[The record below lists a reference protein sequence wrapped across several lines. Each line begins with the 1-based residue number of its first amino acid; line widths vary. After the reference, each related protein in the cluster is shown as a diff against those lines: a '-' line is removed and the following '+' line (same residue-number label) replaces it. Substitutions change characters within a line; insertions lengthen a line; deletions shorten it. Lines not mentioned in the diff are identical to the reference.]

1 MRQHAIVGLH
11 DSRCRK
17 VEIPLILKMLLQLL
31 TKAWTAGLLNGLGD
45 AVSQK
50 FVEKNDDLDFKRLG
64 IFTLLVCYTSMLYFV
79 SIWMALRHRSSVKKA
94 PVAICSVSD
103 GLHSQMLLQAFQ
115 PHCCFAY
122 NSFWGIVS
130 VLMQHL
136 IFSASSTDNI
146 SLQS

>member
-17 VEIPLILKMLLQLL
+17 VEIQLILTTLLQLF

-50 FVEKNDDLDFKRLG
+50 FVENNYDLDFKRLG

-79 SIWMALRHRSSVKKA
+79 SIWMAL
-94 PVAICSVSD
+94 
-103 GLHSQMLLQAFQ
+103 
-115 PHCCFAY
+115 
-122 NSFWGIVS
+122 
-130 VLMQHL
+130 QH
-136 IFSASSTDNI
+136 I
-146 SLQS
+146 